1 MTQGRIIEGKEIRE
15 AVRETADVCVIGS
28 GAGGAVVAKELAER
42 GAKVIVL
49 EEGGAFFREHFSG
62 AIKDSMAKLYRNFG
76 ADATA
81 GIPSV
86 IVPTGKCLGGT
97 TVINMGTCFRASAQ
111 VLEEWTAQG
120 LSGYREAELAPYYD
134 RVEKI
139 TNIQEVKP
147 EIMGKNGEI
156 IAEGARRLGLHPRP
170 IRRNVSDDCKGCG
183 NCAYGCLENAKQA
196 MILNYIPQALQA
208 GATFF
213 CDTRAEA
220 IIHDERCISGISAKV
235 VDRETGDFRH
245 HAEVSAD
252 VVVVAAG
259 ALNTPALLLKN
270 KLANRSGQVGRN
282 LKLHL
287 CARVLGIFEEAIDA
301 HHGVCQSLYIDD
313 YLDQGIMLEATFTGP
328 STQLPGLPGFGREL
342 WELTAAYG
350 HMASIGVMV
359 SDTSAGR
366 VRADARGNSILS
378 YNVNQEDADTIK
390 KAAMISARIFFAAGA
405 KKVVLT
411 GYGQPV
417 LHSVADV
424 EKLQD
429 HKAKASDFLLM
440 AFHPMG
446 TCRMGVHRKSSVVD
460 ANFETHDLRNLF
472 VADAS
477 VFPTSLGVNP
487 QETIFALATKCADF
501 IASHVL

>member
-15 AVRETADVCVIGS
+15 AVRENADVCVIGS
-28 GAGGAVVAKELAER
+28 GAGGAVIAKELAER
-42 GAKVIVL
+42 GARVIVL
-49 EEGGAFFREHFSG
+49 EEGGAFFRRHFTG
-62 AIKDSMAKLYRNFG
+62 VIKESMATLYRNFG
-76 ADATA
+76 LDTSA

-86 IVPTGKCLGGT
+86 VVPTGKCLGGT
-97 TVINMGTCFRASAQ
+97 TVINMGTCFRTPAK
-111 VLEEWTAQG
+111 VLEEWKAQG
-120 LSGYREAELAPYYD
+120 LPGYSEAELAPYYD

-139 TNIQEVKP
+139 ANVQEVKP
-147 EIMGKNGEI
+147 EIMGRNGEI

-170 IRRNVSDDCKGCG
+170 LRRNVSDDCKGCG
-183 NCAYGCLENAKQA
+183 NCAYGCLEDAKQA
-196 MILNYIPQALQA
+196 MILNYIPMALAA
-208 GATFF
+208 GATFY
-213 CDTRAEA
+213 CDTRAET

-245 HAEVSAD
+245 HAEISAD

-282 LKLHL
+282 LKIHL
-287 CARVLGIFEEAIDA
+287 CARVLGIFDEVIDA

-342 WELTAAYG
+342 WELVAAYG

-359 SDTSAGR
+359 SDTSTGR
-366 VRADARGNSILS
+366 VRADARGNPILS
-378 YNVNQEDADTIK
+378 YNVNPEDAETIK
-390 KAAMISARIFFAAGA
+390 KAAMISARILFAAGA
-405 KKVVLT
+405 KKVILT
-411 GYGQPV
+411 GYGQPA
-417 LHSVADV
+417 LQSMAEV

-429 HKAKASDFLLM
+429 RKAHATDLGLM

-460 ANFETHDLRNLF
+460 ANLETHDLRNLF

-477 VFPTSLGVNP
+477 VFPASLGVNP
-487 QETIFALATKCADF
+487 QETIWAVATKCADY
-501 IASHVL
+501 IASHML

>member
-42 GAKVIVL
+42 GAKVVVL
-49 EEGGAFFREHFSG
+49 EEGGTFSREHFTG
-62 AIKDSMAKLYRNFG
+62 VIKDSMAKLYRNFG
-76 ADATA
+76 LDATA

-97 TVINMGTCFRASAQ
+97 TVINMGTCFRAPAR
-111 VLEEWTAQG
+111 VLEAWKAQG
-120 LSGYREAELAPYYD
+120 LSGYSEAELSPYYD

-139 TNIQEVKP
+139 TNVQEVKP
-147 EIMGKNGEI
+147 EVMGRNGEI
-156 IAEGARRLGLHPRP
+156 IAEGARRLGLHPHP

-183 NCAYGCLENAKQA
+183 NCAYGCQENAKQA
-196 MILNYIPQALQA
+196 MILNYIPLAVQA
-208 GATFF
+208 GATFY
-213 CDTRAEA
+213 CDTRAET
-220 IIHDERCISGISAKV
+220 IVHDDRRIAGISAKV
-235 VDRETGDFRH
+235 LDRETGDFRH
-245 HAEVSAD
+245 HAEVAAD

-259 ALNTPALLLKN
+259 ALNTPALFLKN

-287 CARVLGIFEEAIDA
+287 CSRVVGIFDQVIDA

-313 YLDQGIMLEATFTGP
+313 YQDQGIMLEATFTGP
-328 STQLPGLPGFGREL
+328 GTQLPGLPGFGREL

-366 VRADARGNSILS
+366 VRADGHGNPIMS
-378 YNVNQEDADTIK
+378 YNVNQEDAETIK
-390 KAAMISARIFFAAGA
+390 KAALISARILFAAGA
-405 KKVVLT
+405 KSVVLS
-411 GYGQPV
+411 GFGRPV
-417 LHSVADV
+417 IHSAAEV

-429 HKAKASDFLLM
+429 HKAKASDFILM

-446 TCRMGVHRKSSVVD
+446 TCRMGAHRKSSVVD

-472 VADAS
+472 IADAS

-487 QETIFALATKCADF
+487 QETIFALATKCADY
-501 IASHVL
+501 IAGHVL